1 MGRLFNLD
9 NPFMLAL
16 NKLADLIILNFL
28 TMICC
33 IPVITIG
40 ASMTALHYVALK
52 IVRDEETYIIKGFFK
67 SFKQNFKQ
75 ATIMWIIIL
84 LVGGILIGDFV
95 ILNKSGIAFP
105 AWIRT
110 ALIAIGILFVF
121 ANMHTFP
128 MLAKFENTIKG
139 TFKNSLYM
147 GILSLPK
154 TLLMMICWVIPAVIA
169 IYVYPALPIVIM
181 LGISG
186 PAFLNALLYN
196 KNFKRFE
203 PQEEVAS
210 DEDWTVPVE
219 EEEELRDKED
229 DGAVSE
235 DPESEKQI

>member
-1 MGRLFNLD
+1 M
-9 NPFMLAL
+9 
-16 NKLADLIILNFL
+16 
-28 TMICC
+28 
-33 IPVITIG
+33 
-40 ASMTALHYVALK
+40 
-52 IVRDEETYIIKGFFK
+52 
-67 SFKQNFKQ
+67 
-75 ATIMWIIIL
+75 
-84 LVGGILIGDFV
+84 

-235 DPESEKQI
+235 DPEREKQI

>member
-1 MGRLFNLD
+1 
-9 NPFMLAL
+9 
-16 NKLADLIILNFL
+16 
-28 TMICC
+28 
-33 IPVITIG
+33 
-40 ASMTALHYVALK
+40 
-52 IVRDEETYIIKGFFK
+52 
-67 SFKQNFKQ
+67 
-75 ATIMWIIIL
+75 
-84 LVGGILIGDFV
+84 
-95 ILNKSGIAFP
+95 
-105 AWIRT
+105 
-110 ALIAIGILFVF
+110 
-121 ANMHTFP
+121 
-128 MLAKFENTIKG
+128 
-139 TFKNSLYM
+139 M

-235 DPESEKQI
+235 DPEREKQI